1 MKLKGDCFRFLLS
14 VEDIS
19 VTCFDNLKYM
29 VGHYAAH
36 NKVLFKISACRFGIV
51 VILDTYP
58 TGD

>member
-19 VTCFDNLKYM
+19 VTHFDNLKYI
-29 VGHYAAH
+29 VGHYAVH
-36 NKVLFKISACRFGIV
+36 NKVLFKISACKFAIL
-51 VILDTYP
+51 VILNMYP